1 MDKEQQALKEIKALR
16 DEAEADGEDAIVVPY
31 SAFVERAE
39 RRGLGFAISHQVSL
53 SDMSRA
59 LVALGTSS
67 PLEDIPVSEATG
79 EIMWV
84 LDQHGIDRPKVDG
97 YDDYSFPTKAE
108 PHR

>member
-16 DEAEADGEDAIVVPY
+16 DEAEADGEDAIVVTY
-31 SAFVERAE
+31 SAFVGRAE

-53 SDMSRA
+53 SDMARA
-59 LVALGTSS
+59 IVAMSEKAFLG
-67 PLEDIPVSEATG
+67 DVPVSGATG

-84 LDQHGIDRPKVDG
+84 LDEHGIDRPKVDG